1 MKPIALAA
9 PLSIG
14 CSPRLDRFTLLGWLV
29 GVGTGL
35 FTILPSVAAPIYNPL
50 PIVMGQELK
59 DSLTDRDIPTGQGG
73 FARDYSLELNAGD
86 QVAIDLISDTFDP
99 MVVLMTKDGV
109 TVAENDDGPDGTS
122 NSLLFIRVVKTGSYI
137 VRVRS
142 FGETAGGPFQIIV
155 TPLKKR

>member
-1 MKPIALAA
+1 MKPIALTA
-9 PLSIG
+9 PHA
-14 CSPRLDRFTLLGWLV
+14 RRFDRFTLLGWVV
-29 GVGTGL
+29 GCGTGL
-35 FTILPSVAAPIYNPL
+35 FTMSPSLAAPIYNPL

-73 FARDYSLELNAGD
+73 FARDYALDLNAGD

-122 NSLLFIRVVKTGSYI
+122 NSLLFMRVVKTGSYI

-142 FGETAGGPFQIIV
+142 FGETAGGAFQLIV